1 MHAQQNGDSAPLSAK
16 ATLGVSVDVMEG
28 MEGIKEGV
36 DGVLLVCYWCAAL
49 DDGGTGRWG

>member
-1 MHAQQNGDSAPLSAK
+1 MHAQQKGDSAPLSAK

-36 DGVLLVCYWCAAL
+36 CCP
-49 DDGGTGRWG
+49 GRWRDGTVG

>member
-1 MHAQQNGDSAPLSAK
+1 MHAQQKGDSAPLSAK
-16 ATLGVSVDVMEG
+16 ATLWVSVDGV
-28 MEGIKEGV
+28 EGIKEGV